1 VIYISKKK
9 TKGRQE
15 HPHILLEQKE
25 STQFYGEIGPE
36 TEQPLCPE
44 CRQDPLLED
53 QSKLLRKRIVP
64 LSA

>member
-1 VIYISKKK
+1 M
-9 TKGRQE
+9 KGRQE
-15 HPHILLEQKE
+15 HPHILLEEKE
-25 STQFYGEIGPE
+25 STQFYGETEPE

-53 QSKLLRKRIVP
+53 QSKLLRKRTVP